1 MHGVFHCCF
10 PCCWQVCGE
19 ATYVDD
25 MKMHGMLHA
34 ALVVSSRPHAKILS
48 VDATAA
54 TRVTYIPLHAHL
66 SHCIALCFLYP
77 VPLCCH
83 MQTSQPLPCLFRDAM
98 VCCIML

>member
-1 MHGVFHCCF
+1 MSAVLFTLPSAAGQAVHELHDWM
-10 PCCWQVCGE
+10 PCLKAALNAVQVCGE

-54 TRVTYIPLHAHL
+54 TRVTVPCNNAV
-66 SHCIALCFLYP
+66 HCA
-77 VPLCCH
+77 
-83 MQTSQPLPCLFRDAM
+83 A
-98 VCCIML
+98 